1 MVPARARSVL
11 GQLDGATE
19 VIGVPIVTG
28 SAPRGMV
35 PAMGCCEATN
45 PNLLGPVS
53 GPRAGG
59 PDAADRRWPAPGA
72 AWDRRTT
79 LRGLACAAGVAAVG
93 GCGGGPGDGNGATA
107 VRLAFCGQL
116 LCVVPYEVARAR
128 GHFAAQ
134 GLAVE
139 LIYTRGGNAAM
150 QALVG
155 GAVDYAGTSF
165 DVALQAAANGAPIRR
180 VASTGRL
187 PLFAL
192 AAGPAQAGAIDS
204 VMGLE
209 GRTVGIS
216 ALGNADHALLLFL
229 LDQAGADAGAVEF
242 AAIGTN
248 VFDALRIGQVDAAM
262 LQEPALSLIVE
273 AGGRELVNF
282 MEIEEARRHLG
293 GPYAFMGVSVRS
305 AERDARLPEIRRLAA
320 ALAAGLADTRV
331 LPPADVVAAL
341 PDALVA
347 GGEIDRLE
355 TVIERYRQSL
365 YPERVDVDAA
375 AARRVLRAQQV
386 AGLLQPGQVDLDHLL
401 DAGALAG
408 SESAPRDGQAP
419 QGAHSAPR
427 RQRRGAM
434 GSPQADAGG
443 SGRSPV

>member
-1 MVPARARSVL
+1 
-11 GQLDGATE
+11 
-19 VIGVPIVTG
+19 
-28 SAPRGMV
+28 
-35 PAMGCCEATN
+35 MGCCEATN
-45 PNLLGPVS
+45 PNLIGVVPEPEPTERS
-53 GPRAGG
+53 
-59 PDAADRRWPAPGA
+59 WPAPGA
-72 AWDRRTT
+72 GWDRRTT
-79 LRGLACAAGVAAVG
+79 LKSLAGAAGVIAVS
-93 GCGGGPGDGNGATA
+93 GCASEPGDGAAGI
-107 VRLAFCGQL
+107 RLAFCGQL

-139 LIYTRGGNAAM
+139 LVYTRGGNAAM

-192 AAGPAQAGAIDS
+192 ATSPAQAAAIDS
-204 VMGLE
+204 AAALA

-229 LDQAGADAGAVEF
+229 LDQAGADAGAVRF

-293 GPYAFMGVSVRS
+293 GPYAFMGVSVRA
-305 AERDARLPEIRRLAA
+305 AERDRRRPEIRRLAA
-320 ALAAGLADTRV
+320 ALADGLAAART
-331 LPPADVVAAL
+331 LPPAEIVAAL

-347 GGEIDRLE
+347 GGDVPRLE
-355 TVIERYRQSL
+355 RVIERYRRSL
-365 YPERVDVDAA
+365 YPERVTVDFEAA
-375 AARRVLRAQQV
+375 GRVLRAQQV
-386 AGLLQPGQVDLDHLL
+386 AGLLRPGQVDLGTLL
-401 DAGALAG
+401 DADALAG
-408 SESAPRDGQAP
+408 
-419 QGAHSAPR
+419 
-427 RQRRGAM
+427 
-434 GSPQADAGG
+434 
-443 SGRSPV
+443 

>member
-1 MVPARARSVL
+1 MRVGNTNAVATDDAYRPFAVAASSDV
-11 GQLDGATE
+11 QLLAQVRVE
-19 VIGVPIVTG
+19 VADEGVAVEV
-28 SAPRGMV
+28 ALRGMV

-45 PNLLGPVS
+45 PNLLGVVS
-53 GPRAGG
+53 GSRSESESPGQ
-59 PDAADRRWPAPGA
+59 RWPEPG

-79 LRGLACAAGVAAVG
+79 LKSLVGAAGVIAVS
-93 GCGGGPGDGNGATA
+93 GCASEPQDGMTGL
-107 VRLAFCGQL
+107 RLAFCGQL
-116 LCVVPYEVARAR
+116 LCVVPYEVSRVR
-128 GHFAAQ
+128 GHFAQQ

-139 LIYTRGGNAAM
+139 LVYTRGGNAAM

-192 AAGPAQAGAIDS
+192 AAAPEQAGVIDS
-204 VMGLE
+204 VAALE

-229 LDQAGADAGAVEF
+229 LDQAGVDVGTVQF

-248 VFDALRIGQVDAAM
+248 VFDALRIGQVAAAM

-293 GPYAFMGVSVRS
+293 GSYAFMGVSVRA
-305 AERDARLPEIRRLAA
+305 AERDGRLPEIRKLAA
-320 ALAAGLADTRV
+320 ALAAGLVDTRT
-331 LPPADVVAAL
+331 LPPAEIVAAL

-347 GGEIDRLE
+347 GGDVARLE
-355 TVIERYRQSL
+355 RVIERYRQSL
-365 YPERVDVDAA
+365 YPEGVDVDVEAA
-375 AARRVLRAQQV
+375 GRVMRAQEV
-386 AGLLQPGQVDLDHLL
+386 AGLLEPGQVDLDSLL
-401 DAGALAG
+401 DTGALAG
-408 SESAPRDGQAP
+408 
-419 QGAHSAPR
+419 
-427 RQRRGAM
+427 
-434 GSPQADAGG
+434 
-443 SGRSPV
+443 